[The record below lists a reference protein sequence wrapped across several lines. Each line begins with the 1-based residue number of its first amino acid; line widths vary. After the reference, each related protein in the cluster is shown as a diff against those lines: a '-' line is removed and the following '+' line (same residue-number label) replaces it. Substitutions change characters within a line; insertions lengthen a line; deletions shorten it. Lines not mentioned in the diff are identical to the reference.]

1 MEPQEPPIAFDL
13 SLVERR
19 ERFSFWHDVGS
30 LVHRPVHERYQQP
43 SSLMVRAQLQ
53 NMGEIMIGQMTS
65 TPQYFERTATMIRRD
80 HVDSFML
87 VLMEGGSMQWAGEQH
102 EYQVKAGDL
111 FLLNNHETF
120 RCEWSEHQQLYA
132 VLPRSLLTA
141 PGWSEPHTALLPSGD
156 PRADLLR
163 QHLLSL
169 WQMQSTGLRPPSP
182 QPNLG
187 QSLALGLASLTR
199 IYFCEPGC
207 VQGTDLDHHHHS
219 LIGTIQQ
226 WLDSNLHRSDL
237 DAASIAAAFHL
248 SRSTLY
254 ELFRPW
260 GGIRTYLQARRLEM
274 AREMLE
280 SADSRL
286 SISQL
291 AIQLGFRSVSS
302 FSRAFSDRWG
312 LSPKQARQ
320 QAGDQPF
327 PAHLEG
333 DTASAAA
340 AGAAD
345 EASLHALKDGAQLY
359 YKAVQRL
366 SRDRGAQSPDAR

>member
-1 MEPQEPPIAFDL
+1 VLPQDLPIVFDL

-30 LVHRPVHERYQQP
+30 LVHRPVYERYEQP

-53 NMGEIMIGQMTS
+53 SMGETMIGQMMS

-87 VLMEGGSMQWAGEQH
+87 VLMESGSMQWAGEQNQYH
-102 EYQVKAGDL
+102 VKAGDL
-111 FLLNNHETF
+111 FLLNNHESF

-141 PGWSEPHTALLPSGD
+141 PGWSEPHTALLHAGD
-156 PRADLLR
+156 PRADLMR

-169 WQMQSTGLRPPSP
+169 WQMLSTGLRPPSP

-187 QSLALGLASLTR
+187 QGLALGLASLTR
-199 IYFCEPGC
+199 IYFCEPGRA
-207 VQGTDLDHHHHS
+207 QGTDLDNHHHS
-219 LIGTIQQ
+219 LISTIQQ
-226 WLDSNLHRSDL
+226 WLDSNLYRSDL

-274 AREMLE
+274 AREMLD
-280 SADSRL
+280 SADSSL

-291 AIQLGFRSVSS
+291 AIRLGFRSVSS

-320 QAGDQPF
+320 QAGGRPNPTF
-327 PAHLEG
+327 LTLG
-333 DTASAAA
+333 SAAA
-340 AGAAD
+340 D
-345 EASLHALKDGAQLY
+345 ETSLHALKDGAQRY

-366 SRDRGAQSPDAR
+366 SRDRGGQSPDAR